1 MYKLLDDQFWNKI
14 DVNAGD
20 KKRKAMPEE
29 KTPKE
34 EPQKKRDHL
43 DLDVILVDK
52 NKTKQEPHHC
62 DAIIEDQNKP
72 KEKPGK
78 DDHRDATPED
88 QNKPKEK
95 PDKSVHPDQN
105 EPKEKPDKND
115 HRDATPE
122 DQNKSKKKPD
132 KSVHPDAIMEDQ
144 NEPKEKPDKNDHRD
158 ATPED
163 QNTPK
168 KKPDKS
174 VHPDA
179 MLEDQNEPKEKPDKS
194 DRKKSKGECKEKVA
208 KIDKR
213 PMAKASAKAQAKVK
227 PTSKIGIVKKDL
239 KKDKHATKKME
250 KATTTEDPSEMNDE
264 TLKKKLHSV
273 SSPLSWTAFTFISTN
288 WVFIF
293 RLDSKHNL
301 MFSPDWSQ
309 VYSCAYSTARN
320 EGTSQEK
327 SREIAI
333 AKRAECLVFQFDS
346 LTAIFSYFST
356 YKQYE
361 LNLPLRWVKS
371 NGSRS
376 SPVVQKWLTMEWGAD
391 LKICDKG
398 CARQLQGCDVCLV
411 SNFSGD
417 LPICGMRWIW

>member
-1 MYKLLDDQFWNKI
+1 MEAAIYKLLDNQFWSKM
-14 DVNAGD
+14 DDKAGD

-52 NKTKQEPHHC
+52 NKPEQEPHHC
-62 DAIIEDQNKP
+62 DAM
-72 KEKPGK
+72 
-78 DDHRDATPED
+78 PED

-95 PDKSVHPDQN
+95 PDKSVHPDSQN

-115 HRDATPE
+115 HCDAMPE
-122 DQNKSKKKPD
+122 GQNK
-132 KSVHPDAIMEDQ
+132 
-144 NEPKEKPDKNDHRD
+144 PKE
-158 ATPED
+158 
-163 QNTPK
+163 
-168 KKPDKS
+168 KPDKS

-179 MLEDQNEPKEKPDKS
+179 MLEDQNEPKEKPDKGVHPDAMLEDHNEPKEKPDKGVHPDAMLEDQNEPKEKPDKS
-194 DRKKSKGECKEKVA
+194 VRKKSKGECKEKLA
-208 KIDKR
+208 KNEKK
-213 PMAKASAKAQAKVK
+213 PTAKASAKGQAKAKVK

-239 KKDKHATKKME
+239 KKDKSATKKME

-288 WVFIF
+288 WVYIF
-293 RLDSKHNL
+293 RLDSKDNL
-301 MFSPDWSQ
+301 MFSLDWSQ

-320 EGTSQEK
+320 EGTSREK

-333 AKRAECLVFQFDS
+333 AKRAERLVFQFDS
-346 LTAIFSYFST
+346 LTAILPT

-361 LNLPLRWVKS
+361 LNLTS
-371 NGSRS
+371 
-376 SPVVQKWLTMEWGAD
+376 T
-391 LKICDKG
+391 I
-398 CARQLQGCDVCLV
+398 
-411 SNFSGD
+411 FH
-417 LPICGMRWIW
+417 